1 MFIANDGKIVA
12 KKDSSTSVVGE
23 TPEDAPVNV
32 NIEVQFKQML
42 AMFQGGGGAAGA
54 NIAGML
60 GGGNS
65 SSMDR

>member
-12 KKDSSTSVVGE
+12 KKDSSTSVVGVE
-23 TPEDAPVNV
+23 GPEDSSVNV

-60 GGGNS
+60 GGG
-65 SSMDR
+65 